1 MKFLHHLRACIVE
14 YVSEYI
20 FFVSNKKTHTQ
31 KAKESKENRKT
42 KDTKEE
48 KEKENVVTKIC
59 GKTNC
64 IHWYRLTICSVQRKN
79 TC

>member
-20 FFVSNKKTHTQ
+20 FFVSNKKKHTHTQ

-64 IHWYRLTICSVQRKN
+64 VH
-79 TC
+79 

>member
-20 FFVSNKKTHTQ
+20 FFVSNKKTHTHTHTQ

-48 KEKENVVTKIC
+48 KEKENVTKIC
-59 GKTNC
+59 GKTNFV
-64 IHWYRLTICSVQRKN
+64 H
-79 TC
+79 

>member
-20 FFVSNKKTHTQ
+20 FFCFKQKNTHKQ

-48 KEKENVVTKIC
+48 KEKENVVTKIS
-59 GKTNC
+59 GKTNW
-64 IHWYRLTICSVQRKN
+64 IH
-79 TC
+79 

>member
-20 FFVSNKKTHTQ
+20 FFVSNKKTHTHKQ

-64 IHWYRLTICSVQRKN
+64 VH
-79 TC
+79 